1 MPLWG
6 GVEANA
12 FAQGPVFGLETVAVV
27 GVIVFFEG
35 GGAGFCAVVRHMD
48 PQGLLVSCPASLQ
61 ATP

>member
-35 GGAGFCAVVRHMD
+35 GGRGFV
-48 PQGLLVSCPASLQ
+48 QLLGTWTLRAC
-61 ATP
+61 